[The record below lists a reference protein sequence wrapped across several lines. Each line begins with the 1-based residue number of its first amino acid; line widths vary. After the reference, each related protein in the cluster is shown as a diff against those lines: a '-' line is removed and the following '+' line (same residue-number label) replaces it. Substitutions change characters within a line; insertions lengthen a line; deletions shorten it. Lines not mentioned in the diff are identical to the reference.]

1 MQVVLAASVLA
12 VLASSL
18 PVSTKAIP
26 HDEWPQPIG
35 KLDLAIIAINGS
47 APTRQSSLQRIG
59 FVSDQLFSR
68 HTPSRRQSGDPQ
80 LGEGGRGDPGMR
92 LGGRDEDQTT

>member
-18 PVSTKAIP
+18 PMPTKPIS
-26 HDEWPQPIG
+26 HDDRPQPIA

-59 FVSDQLFSR
+59 FVPGDLFSL

-92 LGGRDEDQTT
+92 LGGRDEDQST